1 MVEKCKE
8 NDYNDIVFLS
18 PISCAKSNFDRI

>member
-18 PISCAKSNFDRI
+18 PISCAKANFDRI